1 MSDQLVSAES
11 PARGLTGAHFRD
23 HLRDSFERQVAPDF
37 SLGEPGRWIKVIDEW
52 LAQGRIEP
60 ARYALVH
67 LREQKP
73 DLEWSQTVFE
83 LVDRAPEATARSDAF
98 VDDPDSDLQVV
109 PLEGA
114 RTVVFAFTGRGH
126 RLNMPLWLFHRW
138 MARLDASV
146 VYVRD
151 LKDRFYLDGI
161 ASCGSFEATV
171 ERFREICS
179 GLNAGRI
186 LCLGNCSGGNA
197 ALRFGLKLGAER
209 VFAFSSPFNLD
220 PEFTLFLN
228 RRRTA
233 ILLTKTFPG
242 MNLDLRPLYLG
253 ASKRPETV
261 LFYGDK
267 CWDDRIQNEH
277 MAGIPGLT
285 LAPVRGYP
293 GHGALPEL
301 IQRGEFGA
309 VLQRLVAPD
318 AIG

>member
-1 MSDQLVSAES
+1 MTGQLVTAERS
-11 PARGLTGAHFRD
+11 VRPLPGRFFHD
-23 HLRDSFERQVAPDF
+23 HITDAFERRAAPDF
-37 SLGEPGRWIKVIDEW
+37 SRGHPGKWIKVIDD
-52 LAQGRIEP
+52 LLSQGRLEA
-60 ARYALVH
+60 ARHALVH

-73 DLEWSQTVFE
+73 DLEWCETVFQ

-114 RTVVFAFTGRGH
+114 RTMVFAFTGRGH

-151 LKDRFYLDGI
+151 FNDRFYLDGI
-161 ASCGSFEATV
+161 ASCGSYEATLD
-171 ERFREICS
+171 RFRQVRAEL
-179 GLNAGRI
+179 GAERV

-197 ALRFGLKLGAER
+197 ALRFGLQLGAER

-220 PEFTLFLN
+220 PEFTEFLN
-228 RRRTA
+228 RRKTA
-233 ILLTKTFPG
+233 ALLSKTFPG
-242 MNLDLRPLYLG
+242 VNLDLRALFLG
-253 ASKRPETV
+253 APRRPETV

-267 CWDDRIQNEH
+267 CWDDRIQSEH
-277 MAGIPGLT
+277 MGDIPGVA

-301 IQRGEFGA
+301 IQRGEFGS
-309 VLQRLVAPD
+309 VLERLVAPD
-318 AIG
+318 AMG

>member
-1 MSDQLVSAES
+1 MTDQLVTADR
-11 PARGLTGAHFRD
+11 PARPITGAYFRD
-23 HLRDSFERQVAPDF
+23 HVRDAFERQVAPDF
-37 SLGEPGRWIKVIDEW
+37 SQGEPGRWIKAIDDL
-52 LAQGRIEP
+52 LAKGRIEA

-73 DLEWSQTVFE
+73 DLEWSQTVFQ

-98 VDDPDSDLQVV
+98 VDDPDSDLQIV

-114 RTVVFAFTGRGH
+114 RTVVFAFSGRGH

-151 LKDRFYLDGI
+151 LNDRFYLDGI

-171 ERFREICS
+171 ERFREIRVEL
-179 GLNAGRI
+179 GAERV

-209 VFAFSSPFNLD
+209 VFSFSSPFNLD

-228 RRRTA
+228 RRKTA
-233 ILLTKTFPG
+233 ALLTKTFPG
-242 MNLDLRPLYLG
+242 MNLDLRPLCLG
-253 ASKRPETV
+253 ASTRPETV

-285 LAPVRGYP
+285 LAPIRGYP

-318 AIG
+318 AMG